1 VSRDPLDRLRDV
13 KENLDRVVRL
23 TKELD
28 FDSFVANEA
37 VYFAVVYSLGIVGEA
52 VKSLPDET
60 KRAAPN
66 VDWKSIGRLRD
77 LLFHAYF
84 GISNEIIWQIVTERV
99 PDTLLEVNEL
109 LSSGSD

>member
-1 VSRDPLDRLRDV
+1 MSRDPLDRVRDV

-23 TKELD
+23 TKDLD

-60 KRAAPN
+60 KLAAPN
-66 VDWKSIGRLRD
+66 VDWKAIARLRD
-77 LLFHAYF
+77 LLFHVYF
-84 GISNEIIWQIVTERV
+84 GISNKIIWQIVTDSV
-99 PDTLLEVNEL
+99 PDTLLEVDQL
-109 LSSGSD
+109 LSRG